1 VHGNVGATF
10 MRRGTFAAVIG
21 LGMAAP
27 AVILAVAMARSDVR
41 DVLKSFVA
49 PLPSI
54 SAVPAGSAGIVQ
66 ALPPEV
72 AITGVE
78 SSELRALV
86 ADAGVPPSRGTRT
99 ALFAADW
106 PPAPPDYALPRGLRR
121 SELVSRADA
130 TIDRAVT
137 YLATDEKGHGALLAT
152 VKRSG
157 AHRDEVDRIL
167 TAWKVP
173 TTLVAIAFV
182 ESGFEVNATS
192 LDGGVGLWSLRKD
205 VARAYGLATL
215 ETYDERR
222 AVALSTEAAG
232 HHLADLHERL
242 GSWELAIL
250 AFGTSYAGTVDEIR
264 KRNAADYWDLAGEL
278 PPASSQYVA
287 EVLAVAT
294 LLDNRDRFGVN
305 AVKLDDPLVT
315 SDLEVPAGASFA
327 TVARAAGTSVETL
340 RGLNPEYLGNTVPD
354 TGFAMAMHLPSAG
367 LARAKELLMPL
378 MYSTSSDGVTRSD
391 PRFDYGR
398 GRADDAGA
406 REAGPGT
413 GSGIVAHGGDN
424 RMFYRVQDGDTLDSL
439 ARRFSVPR
447 DTIARDNA
455 LDPSAGLHAGQ
466 LLLLRP
472 GSPASH

>member
-1 VHGNVGATF
+1 
-10 MRRGTFAAVIG
+10 
-21 LGMAAP
+21 
-27 AVILAVAMARSDVR
+27 VR
-41 DVLKSFVA
+41 
-49 PLPSI
+49 
-54 SAVPAGSAGIVQ
+54 

-78 SSELRALV
+78 SSELKALV
-86 ADAGVPPSRGTRT
+86 ADASAPAPRGART
-99 ALFAADW
+99 AVFAAEW
-106 PPAPPDYALPRGLRR
+106 PPPPADYALPRGLRR
-121 SELVSRADA
+121 TELAARGDA
-130 TIDRAVT
+130 STDRAVT
-137 YLATDEKGHGALLAT
+137 YLATDGKGHGALLGAL
-152 VKRSG
+152 KRSG
-157 AHRDEVDRIL
+157 ARHDEVERVL

-173 TTLVAIAFV
+173 VTLVAIAFV

-192 LDGGVGLWSLRKD
+192 LDGGAGLWSLPKD

-232 HHLADLHERL
+232 HYLADLHERL

-250 AFGTSYAGTVDEIR
+250 AFGMGYASTVDAIH
-264 KRNAADYWDLAGEL
+264 KQNAADYWDLVTEL
-278 PPASSQYVA
+278 PKASSQYVA

-294 LLDNRDRFGVN
+294 MLDNRDRFGLDT
-305 AVKLDDPLVT
+305 VKLDDPIVT

-340 RGLNPEYLGNTVPD
+340 RALNPEYLGNTVPD

-398 GRADDAGA
+398 GHAEDGGAARDAGA
-406 REAGPGT
+406 ATGPVL
-413 GSGIVAHGGDN
+413 VAHGGDN

-439 ARRFSVPR
+439 ARRFSVSR
-447 DTIARDNA
+447 DTIAKDNA
-455 LDPSAGLHAGQ
+455 LDPSAGLRAGQ

-472 GSPASH
+472 GAPAPR